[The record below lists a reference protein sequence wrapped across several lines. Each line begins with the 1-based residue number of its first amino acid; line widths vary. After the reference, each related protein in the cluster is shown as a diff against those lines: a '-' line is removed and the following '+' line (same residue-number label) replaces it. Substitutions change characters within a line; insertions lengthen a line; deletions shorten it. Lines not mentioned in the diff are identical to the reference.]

1 MVSTN
6 LKCDKQSD
14 GNYLYEYSVQVYP
27 KEEDEDLAALLR
39 SDSHSS
45 IGSSDYSSLN
55 YSAFASTRATE
66 PTRTLHSEEDCICM
80 IEVRFVLYHHN
91 MNGKAQLRT
100 RDEFPCCAVLRQ
112 VIDHFRIET
121 DGVHIGVFAP
131 RLSYRLGRERVHS
144 YPLLESDLEKTLA
157 ELCGCETEAN
167 TITIIADVTVQ

>member
-1 MVSTN
+1 MLGGMKVVSTN

-91 MNGKAQLRT
+91 MNGK
-100 RDEFPCCAVLRQ
+100 
-112 VIDHFRIET
+112 
-121 DGVHIGVFAP
+121 GVFAP